1 MSREIKFRAWVQ
13 EGAWEEDGSQ
23 QKYTML
29 YGDELAFEEYEPIN
43 DLLAGVE
50 NLMQFT
56 GLKDKNGKEIY
67 ENDLVR
73 FVDGFAYDGN
83 EGIVKFGDYDNGG
96 SYEDFEGGNGWYIE
110 ITKGWLSKGT
120 PKTLYSTKYE
130 ILGNIYENPELRRWK
145 KQLRLL
151 INIWLPVIM

>member
-1 MSREIKFRAWVQ
+1 MRREIKFRAWVQ

-29 YGDELAFEEYEPIN
+29 YVDELAFEEYEPIN

-67 ENDLVR
+67 EGDIIKVKGISLAQQEYEYAASVVFRNGAFEAESKFEKLGWVLR
-73 FVDGFAYDGN
+73 LSN
-83 EGIVKFGDYDNGG
+83 EVK
-96 SYEDFEGGNGWYIE
+96 I
-110 ITKGWLSKGT
+110 I
-120 PKTLYSTKYE
+120 
-130 ILGNIYENPELRRWK
+130 GNIHQNPD
-145 KQLRLL
+145 LL
-151 INIWLPVIM
+151 K